1 MAAWSVVSSGQ
12 KFTKERSPHVTS
24 GRPGRP
30 HLPSLGRRTPIST
43 YRLQLGPDLTFDQVR
58 AQLPYLDALGVTDLY
73 LSPILAAAPGSTH
86 GYDVVDHTRVSEVM
100 GGRAA
105 FERLAEAAHARGL
118 GVIVDVV
125 PNHMAVPSPLW
136 HNRALWS
143 VLKEGPRS
151 AHAAWFDGTDSADGI
166 LLPVLGARIGTVL
179 ANGEL
184 IAGTEVVPGEEDAG
198 PQPVL
203 RYFDHVFPVR
213 AGTEHLPLPECVQ
226 AQYYRLAY
234 WKVADEELNF
244 RRFFDVDTLVAVR
257 VEDPAVFDATHA
269 LLLELYDAGHIDG
282 FRIDHPDGLADPRG
296 YLRRLAA
303 ATGGAWVA
311 AEKILEGDE
320 ETPDDWPVAGTTGY
334 DAAWRIDALQLDP
347 AGQAHLANLALELS
361 GDVPG
366 SLPQVIAAAKR
377 EITTS
382 SLFAEVHRIATLA
395 YGICRDDIM
404 LRDHTFRWIR
414 DCITEL
420 VVAFPRYRAYVVPG
434 EEASAAAVALVE
446 ETAEV
451 AAGRLDPELRDTLS
465 VVVDLVLGREVG
477 AAGRQQRDLRDE
489 LIVRFQQ
496 VCGAVQAKGVEDTAY
511 YRWNQLV
518 SLCEVGSPVA
528 WGLNPDA
535 FHAWCADMAERRP
548 ATMTAGTTHDTKRS
562 EDVRTR
568 IGALSRYAEEWRAL
582 LNRVA
587 PHLAGVEG
595 HTANLLWQTIAGTWT
610 EDGPIELDRLLAY
623 ARKAAREQKLWTS
636 WTNPDAAGEAALDEA
651 LTGLL
656 ADPDAAAA
664 FTEWFALTEDAVA
677 DAILV
682 RKALQLTCVGVAD
695 VYQGSETLTNSLVDP
710 DNRRPVDFDA
720 LAATLKRLRR
730 AKPRS
735 LAEAK
740 LRLTHRLLDLR
751 RRRPGAFV
759 GPDAPYRP
767 LPTST
772 GQVVAFARGA
782 ASEVVVLALRSPLSG
797 AGTEHTAV
805 LPRGPW
811 VDVLS
816 GLETK
821 GGTVPVAKLFAD
833 APVVVLERADG

>member
-1 MAAWSVVSSGQ
+1 
-12 KFTKERSPHVTS
+12 
-24 GRPGRP
+24 
-30 HLPSLGRRTPIST
+30 
-43 YRLQLGPDLTFDQVR
+43 
-58 AQLPYLDALGVTDLY
+58 
-73 LSPILAAAPGSTH
+73 
-86 GYDVVDHTRVSEVM
+86 M

-105 FERLAEAAHARGL
+105 FEKLAAAAHARGL

-136 HNRALWS
+136 HNKALWS

-151 AHAAWFDGTDSADGI
+151 AYAAWFDGTDSADGI
-166 LLPVLGARIGTVL
+166 LLPLLGARIGTVL
-179 ANGEL
+179 THGEL
-184 IAGTEVVPGEEDAG
+184 TVGTEVVPGQQDAG

-213 AGTEHLPLPECVQ
+213 AGTEQLPLPECIQ

-257 VEDPAVFDATHA
+257 VEDPTVFDATHA
-269 LLLELYDAGHIDG
+269 LLLELYGAGHIDG

-334 DAAWRIDALQLDP
+334 DAAWRLDALQVDP

-366 SLPQVIAAAKR
+366 SLPQAITAAKR
-377 EITTS
+377 EITTT
-382 SLFAEVHRIATLA
+382 SLFAEVHRVATLA
-395 YGICRDDIM
+395 HAICRDDIM

-414 DCITEL
+414 DCVAEL
-420 VVAFPRYRAYVVPG
+420 VIAFPRYRAYVVPG
-434 EEASAAAVALVE
+434 EVAPAASIALVE
-446 ETAEV
+446 ETARI
-451 AAGRLDPELRDTLS
+451 AGERLDPELRDTLS

-477 AAGRQQRDLRDE
+477 AEGRQQRDLRDE
-489 LIVRFQQ
+489 LVVRFQQ

-511 YRWNQLV
+511 YRWNQLI
-518 SLCEVGSPVA
+518 SLCEVGSPVV

-535 FHAWCADMAERRP
+535 FHTWCAAMAERWP

-568 IGALSRYAEEWRAL
+568 IGVLSRYAEEWRAL
-582 LNRVA
+582 LTRLA
-587 PHLAGVEG
+587 PHLSAVEG
-595 HTANLLWQTIAGTWT
+595 HTANVLWQTVAGTWT
-610 EDGPIELDRLLAY
+610 PGGPIELDRLLAY
-623 ARKAAREQKLWTS
+623 ALKAAREQKLWTS
-636 WTNPDAAGEAALDEA
+636 WTNQDAAGEAALAEA
-651 LTGLL
+651 LTALY
-656 ADPDAAAA
+656 ADPDAVAALA
-664 FTEWFALTEDAVA
+664 GWYELTEDAVA

-695 VYQGSETLTNSLVDP
+695 VYQGTETLTNSLVDP

-720 LAATLKRLRR
+720 LAAALKRVRR
-730 AKPRS
+730 AKPRT

-740 LRLTHRLLDLR
+740 LRLTHRILDLR
-751 RRRPGAFV
+751 RRRPSAFV

-772 GQVVAFARGA
+772 GQVVAYARGA
-782 ASEVVVLALRSPLSG
+782 AGEVVVLALRGPLPEG
-797 AGTEHTAV
+797 GTEHTAV

-816 GLETK
+816 GLQTK
-821 GGTVPVAKLFAD
+821 GGTVPLARLFAD

>member
-1 MAAWSVVSSGQ
+1 MTSSP
-12 KFTKERSPHVTS
+12 TT
-24 GRPGRP
+24 RP
-30 HLPSLGRRTPIST
+30 HLPSAGRRTPIST

-58 AQLPYLDALGVTDLY
+58 AQLPYLDALGATDLY
-73 LSPILAAAPGSTH
+73 LSPILESAPGSTH
-86 GYDVVDHTRVSEVM
+86 GYDVVDHARVSEVM

-105 FERLAEAAHARGL
+105 FEKLATAAHARGL

-125 PNHMAVPSPLW
+125 PNHMAVPTPLH

-143 VLKEGPRS
+143 VLKDGPRS
-151 AHAAWFDGTDSADGI
+151 AYASWFDGTDSADGI

-184 IAGTEVVPGEEDAG
+184 TTATEVVPGEEDAG

-213 AGTEHLPLPECVQ
+213 AGTESLPLPECVK

-269 LLLELYDAGHIDG
+269 LLLELAGAGHIDG

-303 ATGGAWVA
+303 ATGGAWVV

-320 ETPDDWPVAGTTGY
+320 QTPDDWPVAGTTGY
-334 DAAWRIDALQLDP
+334 DASWRIDALQLDP
-347 AGQAHLANLALELS
+347 SGQAQLASLALQLS
-361 GDVPG
+361 GDIPG
-366 SLPQVIAAAKR
+366 SLPQSVTDAKR
-377 EITTS
+377 EITLS

-395 YGICRDDIM
+395 HEICRDDIM

-414 DCITEL
+414 DCIAEL
-420 VVAFPRYRAYVVPG
+420 VIAFPRYRAYVVPG
-434 EEASAAAVALVE
+434 EDAPAASVAIVE
-446 ETAEV
+446 ETAEI
-451 AAGRLDPELRDTLS
+451 AAGRLDPELRDTLN

-477 AAGRQQRDLRDE
+477 AAGRRQRDLRDE

-511 YRWNQLV
+511 YRWNQLI

-528 WGLNPDA
+528 WGLTPDA
-535 FHAWCADMAERRP
+535 FHAWCADMAERWP

-568 IGALSRYAEEWRAL
+568 IGALSRYGEEWRTL
-582 LNRVA
+582 VNRLA

-595 HTANLLWQTIAGTWT
+595 HTANVLWQTIAGTWT
-610 EDGPIELDRLLAY
+610 AQGPIELDRLLTY

-636 WTNPDAAGEAALDEA
+636 WTSPDAAGEAALDAA
-651 LTGLL
+651 LTDLL
-656 ADPDAAAA
+656 TDPDAAAA
-664 FTEWFALTEDAVA
+664 FTDWFNLTDAAVT

-695 VYQGSETLTNSLVDP
+695 VYQGTETLTNALVDP

-730 AKPRS
+730 AKPRT

-740 LRLTHRLLDLR
+740 LRLTHRILELR
-751 RRRPGAFV
+751 RRRPNAFV

-782 ASEVVVLALRSPLSG
+782 TSEVVVLALRGPLPEG
-797 AGTEHTAV
+797 GTEHTAV

-821 GGTVPVAKLFAD
+821 GGTVPVAKLFAE
-833 APVVVLERADG
+833 APVVVLERSDG